1 MSAARSRRRFALRP
15 WVAHALMA
23 AAGVGLGVG
32 GSVIWPWGFAPA
44 PGTLELVQRPAPG
57 RVLVGDDGDAAM
69 VMTDTVHRFGPPP
82 MAAGIVAFVRGRR
95 HGRHATLV
103 ECYSGGR
110 IQIGTTPATTWRS
123 DGAGVAD
130 LAALALCADHPL
142 TATSPEGS
150 ST

>member
-1 MSAARSRRRFALRP
+1 MSAAHSRRRFALRP
-15 WVAHALMA
+15 AGASVVCAL
-23 AAGVGLGVG
+23 AGFALGLG
-32 GSVIWPWGFAPA
+32 GSFVKPGPWFAPA
-44 PGTLELVQRPAPG
+44 DALELVQRPAPG

-110 IQIGTTPATTWRS
+110 IQIGTAPATTWRS

>member
-1 MSAARSRRRFALRP
+1 MTPRCRRGFALRP
-15 WVAHALMA
+15 WVAHAL
-23 AAGVGLGVG
+23 AGVAGFALGLG
-32 GSVIWPWGFAPA
+32 GSFVKPGPWFAPA
-44 PGTLELVQRPAPG
+44 DALELVQRPAPG

-142 TATSPEGS
+142 DDPNPKGERA
-150 ST
+150 